1 MIKIILSAFADFI
14 WPPKC
19 LICNNSLENEN
30 KIICDECEK
39 GIILFS
45 PPFCF
50 HCGKP
55 LFYPGD
61 FSERLCASCKEEK
74 DHFDRAFIIG
84 SYENSLRE
92 AVHQFKY
99 NKKILLRK
107 YFSIL
112 INDYIEKNNV
122 LDKIDVIVPV
132 PLFLT
137 KKRERGFNQSELLAK
152 EISKK
157 WDLPVLTENLYRAR
171 HTEPQYNLDYTR
183 REKNI
188 KGAFKLKDKNIV
200 EGKKILL
207 IDDVITTGATINE
220 CSRILKKEGRAK
232 NVLVLS
238 LAGKL
243 QDYPLRG

>member
-1 MIKIILSAFADFI
+1 MKVREIIDAFVDFI

-19 LICNNSLENEN
+19 LICDNSLEDG
-30 KIICDECEK
+30 KKFICDECAK
-39 GIILFS
+39 GVNLFS

-55 LFYPGD
+55 LFYSGD
-61 FSERLCASCKEEK
+61 LSERLCAPCKEK
-74 DHFDRAFIIG
+74 KGHFDRAFIIG

-99 NKKILLRK
+99 NKKAALRK
-107 YFSIL
+107 YFSVL
-112 INDYIEKNNV
+112 INDYVEKNNV
-122 LDKIDVIVPV
+122 LDKVDVIVPV

-157 WDLPVLTENLYRAR
+157 WSLPVSTKNLYRAR
-171 HTEPQYNLDYTR
+171 HTEPQYNLDYTG

-188 KGAFKLKDKNIV
+188 KGAFKLKDKDII
-200 EGKKILL
+200 EGKRVLL
-207 IDDVITTGATINE
+207 IDDVVTTGATINE
-220 CSRILKKEGRAK
+220 CSRILKNEGKAK
-232 NVLVLS
+232 DVFVLS

-243 QDYPLRG
+243 LDYRL